1 MSDLGRRV
9 ERLSAQPQR
18 AVEIRIARLVLSG
31 VPLTQSQSHRLGAA
45 VAAELERLGRTSGW
59 PRDAADRTLP
69 AAFAPAVTIASE
81 PTAPRALATLGRDIA
96 RSIYV
101 ALAEVR

>member
-45 VAAELERLGRTSGW
+45 VAA
-59 PRDAADRTLP
+59 
-69 AAFAPAVTIASE
+69 
-81 PTAPRALATLGRDIA
+81 
-96 RSIYV
+96 
-101 ALAEVR
+101 